1 MHRGMQRATTFYSGG
16 AKLTFFID
24 SFLIFLF
31 ALSSSVFFV
40 LTDAERSRINTFFGG
55 SDLEAEKNFIKA
67 ITQFEYFILRDGHQ
81 LEGSNSRSRFISE
94 DIPRTHNDLSHS
106 RLINFN

>member
-1 MHRGMQRATTFYSGG
+1 MHCGMQRATTFYSGG

-31 ALSSSVFFV
+31 ALFSSVFFV
-40 LTDAERSRINTFFGG
+40 LTDAERSRIRTFFGG

-67 ITQFEYFILRDGHQ
+67 ITRFEYFILRDGHQ
-81 LEGSNSRSRFISE
+81 LEGLNSPSRFISE
-94 DIPRTHNDLSHS
+94 DIPLERTMIYHTQG
-106 RLINFN
+106 